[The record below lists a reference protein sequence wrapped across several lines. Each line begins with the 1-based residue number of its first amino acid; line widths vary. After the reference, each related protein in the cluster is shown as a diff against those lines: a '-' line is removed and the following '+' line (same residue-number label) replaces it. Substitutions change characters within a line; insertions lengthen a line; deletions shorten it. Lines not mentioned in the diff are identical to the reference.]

1 MIPFDVLTS
10 FFAVSVVLALS
21 PGPDNIFVL
30 TQSLL
35 HGRFAGLIVTVGLA
49 SGILIHTAAVSL
61 GVAALLVA
69 SPALFNALKFIGAAY
84 LLYLAW
90 GAWNATAIDKTT
102 GDAPKLSTIKLY
114 FRGFIMN
121 VTNPKVTIFFLA
133 FLPQFTDA
141 ARGSVPMQIVLL
153 GATFIVATLLIFGA
167 IALLAGLLGPKLQ
180 NSDRFQKV
188 LNRSAAVIFTGLALK
203 LLTAQL

>member
-1 MIPFDVLTS
+1 MIPFAVASS
-10 FFAVSVVLALS
+10 FFAVSILLAFS

-35 HGRFAGLIVTVGLA
+35 NGRFAGLAVTVGLA

-61 GVAALLVA
+61 GVAALLA
-69 SPALFNALKFIGAAY
+69 TSPVLFNALKLVGATY

-90 GAWNATAIDKTT
+90 GAFNASAIKETMAS
-102 GDAPKLSTIKLY
+102 APKLSTAKLF

-133 FLPQFTDA
+133 FLPQFTNPN
-141 ARGSVPMQIVLL
+141 RGSVALQIVQL
-153 GATFIVATLLIFGA
+153 GGLFIVSTLLIFGG

-180 NSDRFQKV
+180 NSQKFQRI
-188 LNRSAAVIFTGLALK
+188 LNRTAAVIFGGLALK
-203 LLTAQL
+203 LLSAQL